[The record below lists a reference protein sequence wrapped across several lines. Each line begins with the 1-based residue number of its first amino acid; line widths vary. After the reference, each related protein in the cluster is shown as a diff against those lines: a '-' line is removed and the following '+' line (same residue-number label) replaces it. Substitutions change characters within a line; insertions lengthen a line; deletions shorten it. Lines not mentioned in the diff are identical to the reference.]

1 MQSKEGLGGFI
12 CSMWVLVGKSKLG
25 REVEDWVFM
34 RTRGWQ
40 SLSESKGRHHIAGH
54 GGQGAASAT
63 WLVPQ
68 STQGAIQ
75 QFRYL

>member
-1 MQSKEGLGGFI
+1 MQSKEGLGWFI
-12 CSMWVLVGKSKLG
+12 CSMCVLVGKSKLG
-25 REVEDWVFM
+25 REVEDWVFR

-40 SLSESKGRHHIAGH
+40 SLSEARDSAILPGH
-54 GGQGAASAT
+54 GGEGAASAT

-75 QFRYL
+75 QFGNI

>member
-1 MQSKEGLGGFI
+1 MQGKEGLGWFI
-12 CSMWVLVGKSKLG
+12 CSMCVLVGKSKLG
-25 REVEDWVFM
+25 REVEDWVFK

-40 SLSESKGRHHIAGH
+40 SLSEARDSALLPGY
-54 GGQGAASAT
+54 GGEGAT

-75 QFRYL
+75 QFRNI